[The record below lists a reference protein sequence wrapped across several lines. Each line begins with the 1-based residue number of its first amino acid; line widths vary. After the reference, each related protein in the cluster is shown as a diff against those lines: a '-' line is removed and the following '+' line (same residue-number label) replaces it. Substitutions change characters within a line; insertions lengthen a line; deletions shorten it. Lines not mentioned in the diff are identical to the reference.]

1 MLLFVKKKEKKKEDK
16 KKREEERTGTSG
28 RKIVSII
35 LMMFKTMDTHLE
47 KIKVIYHF
55 HDLFLNLL
63 VLLKMLLQQQQLT

>member
-35 LMMFKTMDTHLE
+35 LIFDVQNNGHSP
-47 KIKVIYHF
+47 
-55 HDLFLNLL
+55 
-63 VLLKMLLQQQQLT
+63 